1 MNNFDV
7 SQLFNPF
14 YVEQL
19 ISFSETFDRNSI
31 PIEKAVALNDCVDA
45 IDKVHRAS
53 KVLLPEYAP
62 LMVGTMLAK
71 WRQCQMQ
78 DQNQQGVIR

>member
-53 KVLLPEYAP
+53 KVL
-62 LMVGTMLAK
+62 GTVKKLLLFL
-71 WRQCQMQ
+71 RS
-78 DQNQQGVIR
+78 NNIVPFS